1 MCLQH
6 KIIIVEYFSDA
17 GQFWNIPI
25 SVERYLGPAFENQA
39 AYVITVTHPNAPGP
53 RSFVGPLVSWTWEKR
68 YEPCLYVGSRQA
80 GSINEVESPNDP
92 VIEGQYKDYIV
103 ESMFGTEY
111 QFSHFD
117 ISRC

>member
-1 MCLQH
+1 M
-6 KIIIVEYFSDA
+6 S
-17 GQFWNIPI
+17 
-25 SVERYLGPAFENQA
+25 
-39 AYVITVTHPNAPGP
+39 
-53 RSFVGPLVSWTWEKR
+53 
-68 YEPCLYVGSRQA
+68 LYVGSRQA